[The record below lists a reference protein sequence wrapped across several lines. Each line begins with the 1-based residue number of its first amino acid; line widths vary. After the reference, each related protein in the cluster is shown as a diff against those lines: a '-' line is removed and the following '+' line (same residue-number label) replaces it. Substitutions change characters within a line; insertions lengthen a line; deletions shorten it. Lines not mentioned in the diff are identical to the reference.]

1 MDILNI
7 FKENKLVESVNN
19 AQQAI
24 KTTGKLISLISDN
37 KVSAS
42 VREML
47 QGLKTIIT
55 EKPNI
60 TSVNHFINHFLLQ
73 ISPENQPII
82 IKELLEVFHE
92 RWKNVDR
99 KTAETAIQQYDFNG
113 KNILIHGSDVT
124 ITALIENLVVN
135 LKTCNVTQ
143 IVTVHDKIGKQQA
156 TEIAELGIPVSVI
169 DDSEISKYIQQTDV
183 VIMSAE
189 IVMHETFIAKS
200 GAYNLCII
208 ANHFKVPVYILS
220 DTRKILNK
228 KYFPN
233 SVVDTFVGKN
243 KKPIVDVWKDA
254 PDNINTNYLH
264 LEEVSNHLITK
275 FVFEND
281 AYTPEELPEQVDK
294 TLVAKFI

>member
-1 MDILNI
+1 MDIFNI

-47 QGLKTIIT
+47 QGLKVIIT

-99 KTAETAIQQYDFNG
+99 KTAEVALQNFDFEK
-113 KNILIHGSDVT
+113 KNILIHGSDIT

-143 IVTVHDKIGKQQA
+143 IITQHDKIGKQQA
-156 TEIAELGIPVSVI
+156 MEIANLEIPVNVI
-169 DDSEISKYIQQTDV
+169 DDAEIAKYIQNIDV
-183 VIMSAE
+183 IIMSPE
-189 IVMHETFIAKS
+189 IVMHDTFIAKS

-208 ANHFKVPVYILS
+208 AQHFEKPIFVLS

-228 KYFPN
+228 KYFPS
-233 SVVDTFVGKN
+233 SVIDTFIGKN
-243 KKPIVDVWKDA
+243 KKPILDLWKDA
-254 PDNINTNYLH
+254 PQNVNINYLH
-264 LEEVSNHLITK
+264 LEEIPNYLVTK
-275 FVFEND
+275 FIFESE
-281 AYTPEELPEQVDK
+281 AYTASELSEQVDK
-294 TLVAKFI
+294 TLVTKFI